1 MGTNPITCPQC
12 SRLILPESGDGCSV
26 CARTRRVNPRAET
39 DVPEITE
46 PRARVRS
53 TPPAPE
59 VLPPNPPGL
68 VFSHLLG
75 RGGVGAVYLARDVE
89 TKRQVAVKLLHVP
102 GDSGAV
108 GRLQV
113 EVETLASLTH
123 PNVVTVF
130 AAKLQQNPPHYT
142 MEFASPGTLSR
153 FVGARGPLAP
163 KDAAKL
169 IQAVAHGTHA
179 ANQAKIIH
187 RDIKPGNVLLQFKN
201 GTADS
206 SEAADLATLQLTDVE
221 PKLSDFGLAK
231 QLDRTVSVTQGTG
244 VLGTPGFM
252 APEQVTGASVVE
264 ATADVYGLGA
274 TLYYALTGRAPFK
287 ESELHKIVRQIE
299 HAEPTR
305 IRTVRPEISV
315 DLEAIVHKCLE
326 KEPSARYATAEEL
339 AADLGRFLEDKPVLA
354 KPLTPLRRARKAV
367 LRNRGSLA
375 GAALLVCALVG
386 VFVLGISLSTWPPA
400 TGAPLP
406 PPPKPLSYIEAE
418 LLAGRSVTLVKDSGR
433 PVWSEWAFGSAEFV
447 PDKANAPCAFS
458 TQDLSMLDLLPDTTI
473 NRYRIRAD
481 LSQADVIRTSDG
493 RSRSPGGHEV
503 GLYFGRQT
511 ALGDNN
517 WRSQI
522 AFLVKFTEFSTPP
535 PPPGFPPPGPE
546 GASLVHVCLPKS
558 PTVSFGLRYMGLA
571 SVPFTQAN
579 QTPGPWRTIE
589 VDVTPAGIEARWIR
603 SGDNTSR
610 FRPLPI
616 AEVQAKYS
624 KPHEELNNLI
634 PDNGIKYP
642 AWNARGAIGVWGYR
656 SVVAVRN
663 VTLTPFLD
671 SGVRNS
677 NAHTLDHDF
686 SADQWSNS
694 SSLVYCERQV

>member
-1 MGTNPITCPQC
+1 M
-12 SRLILPESGDGCSV
+12 ILPESGDGCSV
-26 CARTRRVNPRAET
+26 CAKTRRVDPRAET

-68 VFSHLLG
+68 VLSHLLG

-153 FVGARGPLAP
+153 FVAARGPLAP
-163 KDAAKL
+163 RDAAKL
-169 IQAVAHGTHA
+169 IQDVAHGTHA
-179 ANQAKIIH
+179 ANQAQIIH

-206 SEAADLATLQLTDVE
+206 SAPVDLATLQLADVE

-231 QLDRTVSVTQGTG
+231 QLDRTVSFTQNTG

-264 ATADVYGLGA
+264 AAADVYGLGA
-274 TLYYALTGRAPFK
+274 TLYYALTGQAPF
-287 ESELHKIVRQIE
+287 EEPELHKIVGQIE
-299 HAEPTR
+299 HVEPTR
-305 IRTVRPEISV
+305 IRIVRPEISV

-339 AADLGRFLEDKPVLA
+339 AADLGRFLEGKPVLA

-386 VFVLGISLSTWPPA
+386 VFALGISLSTWPPVA
-400 TGAPLP
+400 GAPLP
-406 PPPKPLSYIEAE
+406 PSPDSIEYIEAQ
-418 LLAGRSVTLVKDSGR
+418 LAARQPVTLVKDSGK
-433 PVWSEWAFGSAEFV
+433 PVWHKWVLDSAEFV

-458 TQDLSMLDLLPDTTI
+458 TRDLSMLDLCRDTMVD
-473 NRYRIRAD
+473 RYRIRAE
-481 LSQADVIRTSDG
+481 LSQADVIRTPDG
-493 RSRSPGGHEV
+493 RTRDPGGHEI

-511 ALGDNN
+511 ALGDND
-517 WRSQI
+517 WRSQV
-522 AFLVKFTEFSTPP
+522 AFLIKFTEFSRPT
-535 PPPGFPPPGPE
+535 PPGFPPPGQE
-546 GASLVHVCLPKS
+546 AARLVHVCVPKS
-558 PTVSFGLRYMGLA
+558 PTVSPLPRYMGSA

-589 VDVTPAGIEARWIR
+589 VDVTPAGIAARWIR
-603 SGDNTSR
+603 PDNTEAQ

-616 AEVQAKYS
+616 AEVQTKYS

-663 VTLTPFLD
+663 VTLTPLP
-671 SGVRNS
+671 
-677 NAHTLDHDF
+677 
-686 SADQWSNS
+686 
-694 SSLVYCERQV
+694 